1 MSLKAKLQQDL
12 KEALRQR
19 DEVRKRVLRMA
30 LTAIK
35 NAEVEARGELTEDQI
50 LTLLQKEAKKREETL
65 EALAGADRP
74 DLVAQERAELE
85 VLRSY
90 LPRQLSREEI
100 EAAAREVIAQVGA
113 SGPRDIGKV
122 MRPLM
127 AQLRGRA
134 DGRLVNQIV
143 RELLG

>member
-35 NAEVEARGELTEDQI
+35 NAEVEARGELTDEQV

-90 LPRQLSREEI
+90 LPRRLSREEI

-122 MRPLM
+122 MKPLM